1 MASGES
7 SVFTAGLG
15 FCIWQA
21 DARGPRRPPR
31 KGSGSLWPP
40 GTACPNLHVITPR
53 PAGPDPQ
60 PPHFHTLPNTVTC
73 HSGSGPWGAVLPSV
87 PPHTPEGHL
96 CPPPSGPPGDCHPLG
111 ISAPGGRARHLW
123 MLLAALPSSPL
134 QFQNKKP
141 GSSESLL
148 ENGWLSLGFLRWPG
162 PYTPVA
168 QLCVL
173 SQLRPSPLPPAG
185 GVNTHDRGQR
195 HLWEQKAFLLKTS

>member
-148 ENGWLSLGFLRWPG
+148 QCKAKQINRQGPETLSKREG
-162 PYTPVA
+162 PDPQPRNLTVKRGHGA
-168 QLCVL
+168 
-173 SQLRPSPLPPAG
+173 RPP
-185 GVNTHDRGQR
+185 
-195 HLWEQKAFLLKTS
+195 